1 MGKVA
6 ELYKLEDHIRECD
19 NRFLGIIDRIDSI
32 DTRLSRMEQLLL
44 EIKATINPTGY
55 LSKD

>member
-1 MGKVA
+1 VGKVA

-19 NRFLGIIDRIDSI
+19 NRFSGIIDRIDSI
-32 DTRLSRMEQLLL
+32 DTKLSRMEQLLL